1 MQDEQADIGLPG
13 RFQMDSEKRT
23 NHAMS
28 DIVEVGVLFQYVREP
43 GYAARFLE
51 MMRVKPAVV
60 LRVLSHSAER
70 RHYSA
75 PPKRV
80 TFVQVSRKRLS
91 LVCTRA

>member
-1 MQDEQADIGLPG
+1 MY
-13 RFQMDSEKRT
+13 SEKRT

-28 DIVEVGVLFQYVREP
+28 DIVEVGMMFQYVREP

-60 LRVLSHSAER
+60 LRVLSHSAEQ

-75 PPKRV
+75 PPMRV
-80 TFVQVSRKRLS
+80 TFVQVSRERLS
-91 LVCTRA
+91 LVRTRA